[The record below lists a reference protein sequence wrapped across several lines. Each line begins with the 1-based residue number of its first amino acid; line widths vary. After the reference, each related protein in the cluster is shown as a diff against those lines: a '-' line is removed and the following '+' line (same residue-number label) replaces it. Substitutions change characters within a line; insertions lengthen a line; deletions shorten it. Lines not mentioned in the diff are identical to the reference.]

1 MGLQSKHMRVGA
13 FYRGVGVGFC
23 WVRNSGVS
31 VSFFLN
37 CGGNEFGGF
46 FLLRGNYVYLFG
58 VRKCFYRLNV
68 HI

>member
-13 FYRGVGVGFC
+13 FYRGIGMGFC

-46 FLLRGNYVYLFG
+46 F
-58 VRKCFYRLNV
+58 
-68 HI
+68 